1 MSQHTLGDATKKR
14 RRFVV
19 GYDRVQ
25 DRFFCQVYSRKA
37 FAPFHIDFDFDLDD
51 LPRIGAKVPEGLRDQ
66 LRNEVL
72 GRADTNTCKD
82 WRAA

>member
-19 GYDRVQ
+19 GYDRPQ

-51 LPRIGAKVPEGLRDQ
+51 LILMGARVPEGLRDQ
-66 LRNEVL
+66 LAKEVT
-72 GRADTNTCKD
+72 GQADTNTCKD